1 MEMKFNNFTSQIREN
16 TAFFV
21 LFAIC
26 SFLIGMICGFFLSP
40 IKKGVTI
47 GSNNHVVNKESGGL
61 IDTDDWSMD
70 YDEDEME
77 F

>member
-1 MEMKFNNFTSQIREN
+1 MKDMINRVKDDNATFIIFS
-16 TAFFV
+16 FF
-21 LFAIC
+21 C
-26 SFLIGMICGFFLSP
+26 FLLGMICGFFLSP

-47 GSNNHVVNKESGGL
+47 GSNNHVVNKETGGL